1 MNKIIQKYIEDGD
14 MTSLKKSINSITYE
28 ELGTMIK
35 NVLLLENTNNRFIEA
50 RNYICI
56 KGFKDLVDK
65 ILVLSS
71 DEKINKEKEPF
82 KVRTNEITKFVDNLD
97 FNVFKQIVKHIG
109 TIPENIGHD
118 STEEKLYSK
127 ASDIVLARCFR
138 ELGLRSKALDERGN
152 SADVIAESIS
162 GHGYSLVADAKCFRM
177 SRTAKNQKDFK
188 INALSEW
195 RGSENDYA
203 ILVSPYY
210 QYPQKKSQIYAD
222 ALNKEVCLLSW
233 EHIYILLKYELKETE
248 ESPIENIWKISQSIA
263 RDKTL
268 AYSSR
273 ENCFL
278 DKVNKLLAKKLS
290 MSTNQLE
297 EELNLFKKF
306 ISVRADDEIQYWEN
320 EIAEI
325 KNYSK
330 EKAID
335 ELLKAKKLTEKISA
349 IKKYLKTLE

>member
-1 MNKIIQKYIEDGD
+1 MHNVIQKYINDGD
-14 MTSLKKSINSITYE
+14 KTSLKETINCLSYV
-28 ELGTMIK
+28 ELGLIIK
-35 NVLLLENTNNRFIEA
+35 DTISFPETNNRFIEA

-56 KGFKDLVDK
+56 KGFKDLVNK

-71 DEKINKEKEPF
+71 DKEINKEKEPF
-82 KVRTNEITKFVDNLD
+82 KFRTNEITKFIDELD
-97 FNVFKQIVKHIG
+97 LEVFKQIVKHIG
-109 TIPENIGHD
+109 TIPENISHD

-127 ASDIVLARCFR
+127 ASDIVLSRCFR

-162 GHGYSLVADAKCFRM
+162 GYGYSLVADAKCFRM

-203 ILVSPYY
+203 VLVSPYY
-210 QYPQKKSQIYAD
+210 QYPTKKSQIYSD

-233 EHIYILLKYELKETE
+233 EHMYIFLKYGLKETE
-248 ESPIENIWKISQSIA
+248 ESPIENIWKTSQFIA

-278 DKVNKLLAKKLS
+278 HKINKLLAKKLS
-290 MSTNQLE
+290 IPEKQFE
-297 EELNLFKKF
+297 EELDLFKKF
-306 ISVRADDEIQYWEN
+306 ISARGDDEIQYWEN

-325 KNYSK
+325 KSYSK